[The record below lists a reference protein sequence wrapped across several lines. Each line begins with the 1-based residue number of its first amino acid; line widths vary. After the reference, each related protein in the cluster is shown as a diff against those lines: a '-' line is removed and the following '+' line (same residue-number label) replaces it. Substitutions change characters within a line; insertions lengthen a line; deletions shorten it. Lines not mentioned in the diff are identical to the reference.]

1 MPGTDYGP
9 VTLWA
14 IIVVAGV
21 ATYALRLS
29 FIALFGRLDDVPE
42 GVERALR
49 FVPAAVLAALVA
61 PDLVYVEGSMSL
73 PPANPRLLAA
83 AVAAAV
89 AWRTE
94 DIAATLAAGMVALW
108 ALFFVIP

>member
-1 MPGTDYGP
+1 MAGTDYGSLA
-9 VTLWA
+9 LWA
-14 IIVVAGV
+14 VILAAGV
-21 ATYALRLS
+21 GTFAFRFS

-61 PDLVYVEGSMSL
+61 PDLVYADGAVAFT
-73 PPANPRLLAA
+73 PANPRLLAG

-94 DIAATLAAGMVALW
+94 DIAATLVAGMATLW
-108 ALFFVIP
+108 MLAFAVP